1 MNIDIVFFE
10 LHWKFDISRTIKLEN
25 GGGLVTEPLGALFQ
39 NVRLGGGD
47 LGWRVG
53 VRPVVCLSPR
63 FPIHRVNFPKPIALP
78 GPPPPLSLPL
88 CIFINGI
95 IASE

>member
-39 NVRLGGGD
+39 NVRLGGG
-47 LGWRVG
+47 GFRVAG
-53 VRPVVCLSPR
+53 GGQAGCLS
-63 FPIHRVNFPKPIALP
+63 IAALSHSP
-78 GPPPPLSLPL
+78 GEFSEAHCASGPTAPLEPSSLY
-88 CIFINGI
+88 FY
-95 IASE
+95 